1 MSGFFN
7 EMYHIDNPQ
16 VRPHYREFE
25 YWLSKQAPDIVER
38 QCIELKPPAMYSQR
52 VGI

>member
-7 EMYHIDNPQ
+7 EMYNSDDPQ

-25 YWLSKQAPDIVER
+25 HWLSKQAPDIVER
-38 QCIELKPPAMYSQR
+38 Q
-52 VGI
+52 

>member
-7 EMYHIDNPQ
+7 EMYNSDGPQ

-25 YWLSKQAPDIVER
+25 HWLSKQAPDIVER
-38 QCIELKPPAMYSQR
+38 KCIELKPPAMCSQR
-52 VGI
+52 VDI